1 MSDVNILRQLKIMT
15 AVLNRTM
22 KDLEY
27 YKKEEYEF
35 NTKIELMKNQGRD
48 IHDIQQQEKCLH
60 ETLQVYHEVLKR
72 LHSSYFDLKTF
83 LTEYFDEKLAEIDM
97 CNLPKPDDEL
107 STLLK
112 NAYMELNS
120 AELKYNILS
129 QCKENISIST
139 ENMQGDNDV

>member
-1 MSDVNILRQLKIMT
+1 
-15 AVLNRTM
+15 
-22 KDLEY
+22 
-27 YKKEEYEF
+27 
-35 NTKIELMKNQGRD
+35 
-48 IHDIQQQEKCLH
+48 
-60 ETLQVYHEVLKR
+60 
-72 LHSSYFDLKTF
+72 
-83 LTEYFDEKLAEIDM
+83 M